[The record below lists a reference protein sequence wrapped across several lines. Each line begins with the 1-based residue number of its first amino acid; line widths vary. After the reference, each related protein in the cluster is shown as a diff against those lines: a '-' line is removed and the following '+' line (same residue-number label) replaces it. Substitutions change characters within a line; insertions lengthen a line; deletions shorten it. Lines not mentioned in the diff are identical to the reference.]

1 MALIRVHSRVFAV
14 ENNTMKSP
22 VIPPTPSLGVCYYP
36 EHLPSEYWASD
47 FDSMH
52 EIGIRIVRV
61 GEFAWSR
68 LEPEPGEYRFSW
80 LEQVLD
86 LAESRRLSIVLGTP
100 TSAPP
105 KWLVDQIPDMVA
117 VDANGQR
124 KGFGS
129 RRHYCFSHL
138 GYRKECERIVTRLA
152 QALGEHPAIIAWQ
165 TDNEYGCHST
175 ILSYSEAARIAFRV
189 WLKNRYGSIDQLNHA
204 WGNVFW
210 SMEYRNFDEIE
221 LPNLTVT
228 NPNPAHELDFRRF
241 SSDEVDSFNQL
252 QVDLIRQ
259 YSPGRAILH
268 NFMATFLDFDH
279 FKVSKSLDAASW
291 DSYPLGALTQLKAPE
306 THKARQLHLGDPD
319 LSAFHHDL
327 YRACGRGRFWVMEQQ
342 PGPVNWAAYN
352 PAPQPGVVRLWTFE
366 AIAHGAEVVSYFC
379 WRQAPFAQ
387 EQMHSGLNLP
397 NREPDVGLFEVRQT
411 ASELTHLDLAS
422 SPPAET
428 ALVYD
433 YEAAWTLAIQPQ
445 RDNYDY
451 FAAVLSFYRALRRS
465 GLNIDIIPQ
474 DAQLNAYKLV
484 VIPSLPIVSAS
495 LAESLKRFDGQVLIG
510 PRTGSKTENFQIP
523 AELPPGPLQ
532 ELMPIKIVRVESLPD
547 FVSLPLQW
555 KSVNYQCHSWL
566 EHVRTDLKPF
576 IQLADGHGIAYR
588 NGKIT
593 YLTSW
598 AEQSLLD
605 KMVEDLLIAEGFKLG
620 EIPTGVRVRTRGRYR
635 FFFNY
640 NPGAVKLDLPA
651 RTKFVLG
658 DAEMPAT
665 GVTIVEE

>member
-1 MALIRVHSRVFAV
+1 LESVK
-14 ENNTMKSP
+14 MKP
-22 VIPPTPSLGVCYYP
+22 PAIPSTPSLGVCYYP

-47 FDSMH
+47 FDSMR
-52 EIGIRIVRV
+52 EIGLRIVRV

-86 LAESRRLSIVLGTP
+86 LAESRNLSVVLGTP

-105 KWLVDQIPDMVA
+105 KWLVDQIPDMLA

-152 QALGEHPAIIAWQ
+152 QAVGEHPAVVAWQ
-165 TDNEYGCHST
+165 TDNEFGCHST
-175 ILSYSEAARIAFRV
+175 ILSYSEAARGAFRV
-189 WLKNRYGSIDQLNHA
+189 WLKNRYGSIDQLNQA

-228 NPNPAHELDFRRF
+228 DPNPAHKLDFRRF
-241 SSDEVDSFNQL
+241 SSDEVDSFNRL

-259 YSPGRAILH
+259 YSPGRTILH

-291 DSYPLGALTQLKAPE
+291 DSYPLGALTQLKTPE

-352 PAPQPGVVRLWTFE
+352 PAPHPGAVRLWTFE

-397 NREPDVGLFEVRQT
+397 NREPDAGLFEVRQAAT
-411 ASELTHLDLAS
+411 ELSALDLAPS
-422 SPPAET
+422 APADT
-428 ALVYD
+428 ALIYD

-445 RDNYDY
+445 RDSYDY

-465 GLNIDIIPQ
+465 GLNTDIVPA
-474 DAQLNAYKLV
+474 DAQLDPYKLV
-484 VIPSLPIVSAS
+484 VIPSLPIVPAS
-495 LAESLKRFDGQVLIG
+495 LVESLKRFEGQVLIG
-510 PRTGSKTENFQIP
+510 PRTGSKMQNFQIP

-532 ELMPIKIVRVESLPD
+532 ELIPIKVVRVESLPD
-547 FVSLPLQW
+547 FVSLPLR
-555 KSVNYQCHSWL
+555 SVKYQCHSWL

-576 IQLADGHGIAYR
+576 IQLADGRGIAYR

-598 AEQSLLD
+598 AEQPLLD
-605 KMVEDLLIAEGFKLG
+605 KMVEDLLNAEASKRN
-620 EIPTGVRVRTRGRYR
+620 EIPPGVRVRTRGRHR

-640 NPGAVKLDLPA
+640 NPEPVKLDLPA
-651 RTKFVLG
+651 ETKLVLG
-658 DAEMPAT
+658 SAEMPAA
-665 GVTIVEE
+665 GVTIVEEAGH